1 MYIISNK
8 QMEDAIKFIEA
19 YRKSVDVN
27 SCDTRT
33 FNSVRLSGILLKKLR
48 AKQQLSEDLSGELK
62 NLRLK

>member
-48 AKQQLSEDLSGELK
+48 AKQPLSEDLSGELK